1 MKFSQ
6 SKLMSIAFLLAI
18 ILIAL
23 MFSMYKPDGFYEGVR
38 GKRSVNKRQDNQ
50 INNIKGRL
58 NTLETNVNKLMSD
71 DEVTNQPTD
80 STSNVASSQ

>member
-23 MFSMYKPDGFYEGVR
+23 MFSMYKPDGFYEG
-38 GKRSVNKRQDNQ
+38 GPVNKRQDIK

>member
-1 MKFSQ
+1 
-6 SKLMSIAFLLAI
+6 MSIAFLLAI

-38 GKRSVNKRQDNQ
+38 GGKEEGTVNKRQNIK